1 MNAVQLHPGNAAF
14 DMHLN
19 GNEEQPYL
27 DTQASTADT
36 VILVDPRDGAR
47 YAVPTFHVYVRL
59 LTCRTNP
66 LHSYRINP

>member
-1 MNAVQLHPGNAAF
+1 MNTVPIHPGNAAVSVN
-14 DMHLN
+14 LN
-19 GNEEQPYL
+19 RNEEQPYL

-47 YAVPTFHVYVRL
+47 YAVPTFHVYVQL
-59 LTCRTNP
+59 LICRTNP